1 MSRRCASNYGGPRLA
16 ATRGKRGLERFRTN
30 QEYLGKSP
38 TQGASVS
45 TYDAYTIPVEPGTWD
60 VPAAGATRF
69 SWEYEDG
76 RQRLLDLYQR
86 GKDKQWDATKRIE
99 WDLPV
104 DPTNIMETPDEFVPI
119 YGSRQWEILNEKE
132 RDELGHHLGAW
143 LFSQFLHGEQGA
155 MTVAARIVE
164 SVPDMDSKFYAATQ
178 TMDEARHVEL
188 YSRFLREKVGLYY
201 PMNSDLGKLLAESL
215 NDSRWD
221 LPYLGMQVL
230 IEGLALAA
238 FGVHRDMAQN
248 ALVKQLLAYVMQDE
262 ARHVAFGRLALRDY
276 YRELTAAERAER
288 EEFVVEGCYLMRNR
302 FRAQE
307 VWERMGYDVDE
318 CLEFT
323 EHSPIQQAFRTL
335 LFSRIVPCVKDIGL
349 WGTKVQQAYA
359 DLGVL
364 DAANTDLEALMA
376 DDERIAEEVDR
387 RKYEAELA
395 ARRNEVHAAIAEG
408 DD

>member
-1 MSRRCASNYGGPRLA
+1 
-16 ATRGKRGLERFRTN
+16 
-30 QEYLGKSP
+30 
-38 TQGASVS
+38 VS
-45 TYDAYTIPVEPGTWD
+45 THDFYTTPVERETWD

-69 SWEYEDG
+69 NWDYDSG
-76 RQRLLDLYQR
+76 RGRLLDLYQR
-86 GKDKQWDATKRIE
+86 GKDKQWDATKRID

-104 DPTNIMETPDEFVPI
+104 DPTNVMELPDDYCPI
-119 YGSRQWEILNEKE
+119 FGSAQWEKLSQDE
-132 RDELGHHLGAW
+132 RDELGHHLSAW

-155 MTVAARIVE
+155 LTVAARIVE

-188 YSRFLREKVGLYY
+188 YSRFMREKIGLYY
-201 PMNSDLGKLLAESL
+201 PINDDLARLLADALS
-215 NDSRWD
+215 DSRWD

-248 ALVKQLLAYVMQDE
+248 PLVKQLLAYVMQDE

-276 YRELTAAERAER
+276 YAGLTEAERADR

-302 FRAQE
+302 FRGRE
-307 VWERMGYDVDE
+307 VYERMGFDVDE

-323 EHSPIQQAFRTL
+323 ENSPVQQAFRTL

-349 WGTKVQQAYA
+349 WGSKVQHAYL

-364 DAANTDLEALMA
+364 DASKTDLEALMRQ
-376 DDERIAEEVDR
+376 DEEIAEKVDAE
-387 RKYEAELA
+387 KYAAELA
-395 ARRNEVHAAIAEG
+395 ARQSEVDSAIAVG
-408 DD
+408 ADG